1 MRKERQHEIIV
12 PRTAFFLLQIRLSNN
27 ENIFGTFLSTDLL
40 KDVKRFVDANH
51 TDGKQ
56 TYSLAIPFPR
66 KTFCKSG
73 LWILLTINN
82 FVFCN
87 SFKPHIMYALNVV
100 FFSLSPFLFVIIH
113 FNFIFH
119 FECWVLKSET
129 FIKCLQICKKP

>member
-1 MRKERQHEIIV
+1 MDCFGMRKERQHEVIV

-40 KDVKRFVDANH
+40 KDVKRFVDANR

-73 LWILLTINN
+73 LWILLIISN

-100 FFSLSPFLFVIIH
+100 LF
-113 FNFIFH
+113 
-119 FECWVLKSET
+119 
-129 FIKCLQICKKP
+129 P

>member
-40 KDVKRFVDANH
+40 KDVKRFVDANR

-87 SFKPHIMYALNVV
+87 SFKPHIMYALNVF

-119 FECWVLKSET
+119 FECCG
-129 FIKCLQICKKP
+129 F

>member
-1 MRKERQHEIIV
+1 MRKERQHEVTV

-40 KDVKRFVDANH
+40 KDVKRFVDANR

-73 LWILLTINN
+73 LWILLTISKKKN
-82 FVFCN
+82 CN
-87 SFKPHIMYALNVV
+87 SFKPHIMYALNFV
-100 FFSLSPFLFVIIH
+100 FF
-113 FNFIFH
+113 
-119 FECWVLKSET
+119 LKSS
-129 FIKCLQICKKP
+129 LICYYSFYLYFAF